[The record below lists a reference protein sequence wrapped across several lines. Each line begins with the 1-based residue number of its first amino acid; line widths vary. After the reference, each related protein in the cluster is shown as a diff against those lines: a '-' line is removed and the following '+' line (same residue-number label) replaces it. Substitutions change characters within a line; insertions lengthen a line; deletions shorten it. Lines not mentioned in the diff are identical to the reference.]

1 MYSLHNHTTYC
12 DGKASVQEMI
22 SAACSEKLDHFG
34 LSGHAPVPFENK
46 WSIVSDE
53 KVHEYCAEIDAAKNT
68 CTSTK
73 IWTGLE
79 ADYIPAI
86 TKPFDYWR
94 NNFSLDY
101 LIGSIHLVEN
111 KGQLWFIDGPAEGY
125 DIGLKEIFGDDMRAA
140 VKSFYRQTC
149 EMIETQKP
157 DILGHCDKVLMHN
170 RNRRINA
177 EDPFHLNLLKETL
190 LLAAEKNVI
199 VEINTR
205 GIYRKLHTD
214 YYPGKYIFG
223 FLKENNVRVML
234 SADAHMA
241 DQITGEFEHLKT
253 DLAAAGLLDTWLPL
267 CVSDKPVVLYE

>member
-22 SAACSEKLDHFG
+22 SAACNEKLDHFG
-34 LSGHAPVPFENK
+34 LSGHAPVSFENK

-53 KVHEYCAEIDAAKNT
+53 KVTEYCAEIDAARKT
-68 CTSTK
+68 CTGTK

-79 ADYIPAI
+79 ADYIPGM
-86 TKPFDYWR
+86 TKSFDYWK

-125 DIGLKEIFGDDMRAA
+125 DAGLQEIFGGDIRSA
-140 VKSFYRQTC
+140 VKAFYHQSC

-170 RNRRINA
+170 RGRFISFD
-177 EDPFHLNLLKETL
+177 DPFHLDLLNETL

-205 GIYRKLHTD
+205 GIYRNLHTD
-214 YYPGKYIFG
+214 YYPGKYIFD

-234 SADAHMA
+234 SADAHMT
-241 DQITGEFEHLKT
+241 DQITGEFQQLKK
-253 DLAAAGLLDTWLPL
+253 DLIAAGILETWLPL

>member
-12 DGKASVQEMI
+12 DGKASVREMI
-22 SAACSEKLDHFG
+22 LAACNEKLDHFG
-34 LSGHAPVPFENK
+34 LSGHAPVPFQNK
-46 WSIVSDE
+46 WSIASDE
-53 KVHEYCAEIDAAKNT
+53 KVKEYCDEIAEVRKT
-68 CTSTK
+68 CTGPK

-79 ADYIPAI
+79 ADYIPGVS
-86 TKPFDYWR
+86 KPFDHWR
-94 NNFSLDY
+94 ENFGTDY

-125 DIGLKEIFGDDMRAA
+125 DAGLQEIFGGDIRAA
-140 VKSFYRQTC
+140 VKAFYRQTC

-170 RNRRINA
+170 RGRFISCD
-177 EDPFHLNLLKETL
+177 DPFHLDLLKETL
-190 LLAAEKNVI
+190 LLAAENNVI

-223 FLKENNVRVML
+223 FLKDNNIRVML
-234 SADAHMA
+234 SADAHMT
-241 DQITGEFEHLKT
+241 DQITGEFQQLKN
-253 DLAAAGLLDTWLPL
+253 DLIAAGIFETWLPE
-267 CVSDKPVVLYE
+267 CVSGSNPRRV